1 MPLFALGLNHRTAPI
16 DVREA
21 VAFTPEA
28 QRAALQP
35 LQHESGAEEVVLVST
50 CNRSEIYLRGPD
62 ATTLARATGWLRQ
75 HAPGRVADLEAHLYR
90 HHEEAAAR
98 HAMRVA
104 CGLDSMVLGEPQ
116 ILGQVKSAVKLA
128 TEAGTLGG
136 PLDRLFQ
143 QTFSVAKQ
151 VRAQTAIGESSVSMG
166 AAAVG
171 LARQLFGD
179 LARVKLLLIGAG
191 EMIELVAAHFAAHE
205 PLEIAVA
212 NRTLERGQALAARI
226 GATAVSLA
234 EVPARIH
241 EFDAVVSCTAST
253 LPIIG
258 KGMVERALKR
268 RRRKPMYFV
277 DLAVPRDIEPEVG
290 DIDDVF
296 LQTLDSLGRVTQE
309 NSRKRADAVMLADQ
323 IIDARVREFAEWLH
337 ARSAVPVIRELR
349 SRAEHD
355 RQIELARA
363 RQRLANGDDPMQ
375 VIEALSAG
383 LTNKLLHPPMHAL
396 KRASGEERERIVKA
410 LSEIYSEE

>member
-28 QRAALQP
+28 QRAALP
-35 LQHESGAEEVVLVST
+35 RLQRESGAAEVVLVST
-50 CNRSEIYLRGPD
+50 CNRSEIYLRGED
-62 ATTLARATGWLRQ
+62 ASALGRATGWLHQ
-75 HAPGRVADLEAHLYR
+75 HAPGRVTDLEAHLYR
-90 HHEEAAAR
+90 HHDEAVAR

-116 ILGQVKSAVKLA
+116 ILGQVKSAVKIA

-179 LARVKLLLIGAG
+179 LSRTRLLLIGAG
-191 EMIELVAAHFAAHE
+191 EMIELVAAHFAAHH
-205 PLEIAVA
+205 PQGIAVA
-212 NRTLERGQALAARI
+212 NRTLERGQALATRI
-226 GATAVSLA
+226 GATAMSLA
-234 EVPARIH
+234 DLPGRIH

-258 KGMVERALKR
+258 KGMVERALR
-268 RRRKPMYFV
+268 RRRSRPMYFV

-290 DIDDVF
+290 ELDDVF

-309 NSRKRADAVMLADQ
+309 NSRKRADAVTLADE
-323 IIDARVREFAEWLH
+323 IIDARVREFAGWLQ
-337 ARSAVPVIRELR
+337 ARAAVPLIRELR

-363 RQRLANGDDPMQ
+363 RQRLARGDDPMQ
-375 VIEALSAG
+375 VIEALSSG
-383 LTNKLLHPPMHAL
+383 LANKLLHPPMQAL
-396 KRASGEERERIVKA
+396 KRASGEERERIVRT
-410 LSEIYSEE
+410 LSEIYGEE

>member
-1 MPLFALGLNHRTAPI
+1 MKLFALGLNHRTAPI
-16 DVREA
+16 CVREA
-21 VAFTPEA
+21 VAFSPDA

-35 LQHESGAEEVVLVST
+35 LRAESGAEEVVLVST
-50 CNRSEIYLRGPD
+50 CNRSEIYLRGDDP
-62 ATTLARATGWLRQ
+62 ATLSRATGWLHR
-75 HAPGRVADLEAHLYR
+75 HAPGRVPDLESHLYR
-90 HHEEAAAR
+90 HHDDAVAR

-116 ILGQVKSAVKLA
+116 ILGQVKTAVKLA

-179 LARVKLLLIGAG
+179 LSRVKLLLIGAG
-191 EMIELVAAHFAAHE
+191 EMIELVAAHFAAHK

-212 NRTLERGQALAARI
+212 NRTLERGQALAGRI
-226 GATAVSLA
+226 GATVMSLA

-258 KGMVERALKR
+258 KGMVERALKQ
-268 RRRKPMYFV
+268 RRRKPMYLV
-277 DLAVPRDIEPEVG
+277 DLAVPRDIEQEVG
-290 DIDDVF
+290 ELDDVF
-296 LQTLDSLGRVTQE
+296 LQTLDSLGGVIQE
-309 NSRKRADAVMLADQ
+309 NTRKRADAVVVADE
-323 IIDARVREFAEWLH
+323 IIEARVREFCEWLRGR
-337 ARSAVPVIRELR
+337 ATVPVIRELR

-355 RQIELARA
+355 RQIELGRA
-363 RQRLANGDDPMQ
+363 RQRLAKGDDPLA

-396 KRASGEERERIVKA
+396 NRASGEERERMLRA
-410 LSEIYSEE
+410 LSEIYAED